1 MKKTSKKKI
10 SIIIA
15 IIIAVLIVGGVS
27 AYLTDTDNKTNVFTV
42 GSVKISL
49 NEENWDELN
58 GGDVLP
64 GQIIQKDPTIEN
76 TGDNSAYVYIKVVEP
91 LVKQSS
97 GSTGPLFSYT
107 TNSGWTQLSTC
118 TAGKKKVTLYYYN
131 TALTSGN
138 STTSLF
144 NNVAIGDFD
153 QDSFIISR
161 KDMIITGYA
170 IQSSYLQNGTTIQS
184 AYSTYFEENIAECQI
199 FNGTIYRFTDYYL
212 YLEDDISELTKG
224 SDYVTNK
231 SEVTNMNSL
240 ASKYYLKH
248 DITANKVTKSYL
260 CFNVTE
266 EMKASYPSMTV
277 GEYCIAGTEDRDLYD
292 YNRDI
297 LLGAFGADNCEERTT
312 NLYCTSSSFNV
323 AVHGYGVAYASFGGE
338 HTCYVSGTYSYC
350 N

>member
-1 MKKTSKKKI
+1 MKKMSKKKI
-10 SIIIA
+10 SIIVA
-15 IIIAVLIVGGVS
+15 IIVALLIVGGIS
-27 AYLTDTDNKTNVFTV
+27 AYLTDSDSKSNVFTI

-49 NEENWDELN
+49 NEDNWDELN
-58 GGDVLP
+58 SESVLP

-76 TGDNSAYVYIKVVEP
+76 IGHNSAYIYIKVVEP
-91 LVKQSS
+91 IVKQSS
-97 GSTGPLFSYT
+97 DSTGPLFSYEI
-107 TNSGWTQLSTC
+107 NNGWTELTTC
-118 TAGKKKVTLYYYN
+118 TTGKKKVTVYYYN
-131 TALTSGN
+131 TALASGN
-138 STTSLF
+138 NTNALF
-144 NNVAIGDFD
+144 NTVTVGDYD
-153 QDSFIISR
+153 QDSFITLR
-161 KDMIITGYA
+161 KDMVITGYA
-170 IQSSYLQNGTTIQS
+170 IQSSYLPNGTTIQS
-184 AYSTYFEENIAECQI
+184 AYSTYFESNIAECNN
-199 FNGTIYRFTDYYL
+199 FTGTIYRFTDYYL

-240 ASKYYLKH
+240 ASKFYLKH
-248 DITANKVTKSYL
+248 DIAANKVTKSYL

-297 LLGAFGADNCEERTT
+297 LLGAFGADNCEEITT